1 MMDINVEFEKGFEFY
16 YILFTFIA
24 NMHRFFSLKDKKGIA
39 ITNTFQKIWLGK
51 GNEFNKRS
59 IKPFFFFQ
67 NNDIEMYSTHNEKK
81 SVIGE
86 RFFKTLKIK
95 FISG

>member
-1 MMDINVEFEKGFEFY
+1 MGFEFY

-39 ITNTFQKIWLGK
+39 ITNYIAIK

-59 IKPFFFFQ
+59 IKPFFFFRIIIQ
-67 NNDIEMYSTHNEKK
+67 KCIQHRMKK
-81 SVIGE
+81 NLLLVKDS
-86 RFFKTLKIK
+86 LKP
-95 FISG
+95 

>member
-1 MMDINVEFEKGFEFY
+1 M
-16 YILFTFIA
+16 LFTFIA

-39 ITNTFQKIWLGK
+39 ITNYIAIK

-59 IKPFFFFQ
+59 IKPFFFQ
-67 NNDIEMYSTHNEKK
+67 NNYTEMYSTQNEKK

>member
-59 IKPFFFFQ
+59 IKPFFFFR
-67 NNDIEMYSTHNEKK
+67 IM
-81 SVIGE
+81 I
-86 RFFKTLKIK
+86 
-95 FISG
+95 